1 MNFIVVGIF
10 EVVKGLLMEVVRLF
24 IKYMLHGR
32 VTVLQEVVIPLFVR
46 FHVQNRLVS
55 AFMGLKF
62 RNPIKSLLVAHLLMR
77 LKQRLVHVF
86 RVMVPFFVVVVL
98 NWNPMG

>member
-32 VTVLQEVVIPLFVR
+32 
-46 FHVQNRLVS
+46 VQNRLVS

-86 RVMVPFFVVVVL
+86 RVMAPFFVVVVL